1 MLRQVNLQM
10 NLKAIRVLRTR
21 RDFASNVGIAFHT
34 PEEYFLHE
42 QPVPFT
48 RSFEPYTILNGSSST
63 STHAS
68 TLIISTWEPGAH

>member
-10 NLKAIRVLRTR
+10 NLKGIGVLKIL

-34 PEEYFLHE
+34 PEEYFLRE

-48 RSFEPYTILNGSSST
+48 RSFEPHAILNGSSST
-63 STHAS
+63 STYAS
-68 TLIISTWEPGAH
+68 TLIIPTWGSGAH